1 MSNDHPPAGVMV
13 RFTQRLYN
21 LFLHKDRSFAR
32 VVYGITGYMPYDVE
46 VYKLSFRHSSMVKDP
61 RQSAMQ
67 CNERLEYLGDSV
79 LGTIVADFLY
89 HKYPM
94 RQEGFL
100 TETRSKIVSRQSLN
114 DIAEKL
120 GFEGLLEYNR
130 KGTTLNRS
138 MYGNTLEAFIGA
150 LYVDRG
156 YRATR
161 RFILR
166 RIVRA
171 HLSLDDII
179 ERNENYKSQ
188 LMEYAQ
194 RNRLTPVLFQVIGE
208 KGNGRQR
215 EFTVRC
221 IIDGKELGTGVH
233 IKKKLAEQEA
243 ARESLLLLNV
253 NIWQAQS
260 PS

>member
-1 MSNDHPPAGVMV
+1 MLKLFSQ
-13 RFTQRLYN
+13 FYN
-21 LFLHKDRSFAR
+21 YTLHKDKDFAR
-32 VVYGITGYMPYDVE
+32 IMYSITGYIPNNIA
-46 VYKLSFRHSSMVKDP
+46 VYRLAFRHSSMVKDP
-61 RQSAMQ
+61 EQSAVQ

-79 LGTIVADFLY
+79 LGTIVADFLFR
-89 HKYPM
+89 K
-94 RQEGFL
+94 FL

-114 DIAEKL
+114 EIGIKL
-120 GFEGLLEYNR
+120 GFEGLLEYNQ

-161 RFILR
+161 KFILR

-171 HLSLDDII
+171 HLSMEAII

-194 RNRLTPVLFQVIGE
+194 RNKLSPVLFEIVGE

-215 EFTVRC
+215 EFTIRC
-221 IIDGKELGTGVH
+221 VIDGKELGTGVH

-253 NIWQAQS
+253 SIWQG
-260 PS
+260 

>member
-1 MSNDHPPAGVMV
+1 LTN
-13 RFTQRLYN
+13 RFYN
-21 LFLHKDRSFAR
+21 LLLHKDRAFAR
-32 VVYGITGYMPYDVE
+32 VVLGITGYMPRDISLYR
-46 VYKLSFRHSSMVKDP
+46 LAFRHSSMVRDP
-61 RQSAMQ
+61 KQSAVQ

-89 HKYPM
+89 RKYPL

-114 DIAEKL
+114 EIALKL
-120 GFEGLLEYNR
+120 GFEDLLEYNR
-130 KGTTLNRS
+130 KGTTLNKS

-156 YRATR
+156 YGATR
-161 RFILR
+161 QFILR

-171 HLSLDDII
+171 HLSLDDIV

-194 RNRLTPVLFQVIGE
+194 RKRMTPVHFEVIGE

-221 IIDGKELGTGVH
+221 VIDGKELGTGVH

-243 ARESLLLLNV
+243 ARESLLMLNV
-253 NIWQAQS
+253 DIWQAQGS
-260 PS
+260 AATG